1 MITIRKSSERGT
13 TNIDW
18 LKSYHSFSFG
28 DFFNPD
34 MVHFGPLR
42 VLNDD
47 RIAGGGGFPTHP
59 HKDMEIITYV
69 LKGVVAHTDSTG
81 GNGVTGVNEVQKMSA
96 GRGVFHSE
104 FNNSKDEELHLFQM
118 WIFPNKRGMEPYYE
132 QKPFKA
138 EAKLNKL
145 YKVASPTPNENEVFI
160 SQNAEM
166 YVSYLEEG
174 IKISHEIGDGRG
186 VYLHVA
192 EGSLTVN
199 GHIAETGDAFLIE
212 NESTIT
218 ITANT
223 NTELIL
229 FDVAMEFAL

>member
-28 DFFNPD
+28 DFFNHD

-47 RIAGGGGFPTHP
+47 WIAAGGGFPTHP

-69 LKGVVAHTDSTG
+69 LKGAVAHADSTG
-81 GNGVTGVNEVQKMSA
+81 GDGVTGVNEVQKMSA

-104 FNNSKDEELHLFQM
+104 FNHSKDEELHLFQT
-118 WIFPNKRGMEPYYE
+118 WIFPNKRGLEPYYE
-132 QKPFKA
+132 QKSFEPGD
-138 EAKLNKL
+138 KLNKL
-145 YKVASPTPNENEVFI
+145 FKVASPSPNEHEVFI
-160 SQNAEM
+160 SQDAEM
-166 YVSYLEEG
+166 FVSYLEKGTEV
-174 IKISHEIGDGRG
+174 SHAIGNGRG

-199 GHIAETGDAFLIE
+199 GQSAETGDAFLIE

-218 ITANT
+218 ITANKD
-223 NTELIL
+223 TELVL
-229 FDVAMEFAL
+229 FDVAMEFAM

>member
-18 LKSYHSFSFG
+18 LRSYHSFSFG
-28 DFFNPD
+28 DFYNPD

-47 RIAGGGGFPTHP
+47 WIAGGGGFPTHP

-69 LKGVVAHTDSTG
+69 LKGAVAHADSTG

-104 FNNSKDEELHLFQM
+104 FNNSKDEELHLFQT
-118 WIFPNKRGMEPYYE
+118 WIIPNKRGMEPYYE
-132 QKPFKA
+132 QKSFKP
-138 EAKLNKL
+138 EAKLNTL
-145 YKVASPTPNENEVFI
+145 YKVASPAPGDNEVYI
-160 SQNAEM
+160 SQEAEM
-166 YVSYLEEG
+166 YISYLEKGKEFQ
-174 IKISHEIGDGRG
+174 HAIGQGRG
-186 VYLHVA
+186 VYLQVA
-192 EGSLTVN
+192 DGDLTVN
-199 GHIAETGDAFLIE
+199 GLAAETGDAFLIE
-212 NESTIT
+212 NEKDIT
-218 ITANT
+218 IAANK

-229 FDVAMEFAL
+229 FDVAMEFQM